1 MTEEKSA
8 EESAEE
14 QKTEEAA
21 EETIEQQLVG
31 EEPKPAGL
39 DRIPNREKG
48 SSNKP
53 PFIMMGIFVAFAVLS
68 VILAKLL

>member
-21 EETIEQQLVG
+21 EETIEQQ
-31 EEPKPAGL
+31 
-39 DRIPNREKG
+39 R
-48 SSNKP
+48 
-53 PFIMMGIFVAFAVLS
+53 
-68 VILAKLL
+68 LAKNQSPPVSTGFPTWKRAQATNRRSS